1 MSKLQ
6 KTDCTRAAAGLPGVR
21 RVSGTL
27 KPFET
32 PKLPKRRYT
41 AGMKIIRLLIGTA
54 ACLLALAAN
63 AQWQWLDKDGHRV
76 FSDRAPPSD
85 IPEKNILKKPGS
97 RSSFTAA
104 PAATPTAAA
113 PAPAA
118 PAQSGEDKALQDK
131 KKQAEAAEAAK
142 RKADEERIAR
152 AMAENCTRARQAKA
166 GLDAGG
172 RMSRISETGEREF
185 MDESAI
191 AAEGQRLQGII
202 NENCK

>member
-1 MSKLQ
+1 M
-6 KTDCTRAAAGLPGVR
+6 KT
-21 RVSGTL
+21 
-27 KPFET
+27 
-32 PKLPKRRYT
+32 
-41 AGMKIIRLLIGTA
+41 IRLLIGTA
-54 ACLLALAAN
+54 ACLLALGAS

-85 IPEKNILKKPGS
+85 IPEKNILKRPGG

-104 PAATPTAAA
+104 PAPAPASDAPAAA
-113 PAPAA
+113 AAA
-118 PAQSGEDKALQDK
+118 PAQSGEDKALQEK
-131 KKQAEAAEAAK
+131 KKQAEAADAAK
-142 RKADEERIAR
+142 RKAEEERIAR
-152 AMAENCTRARQAKA
+152 AMAENCARARQAKA

-185 MDESAI
+185 MDENAI